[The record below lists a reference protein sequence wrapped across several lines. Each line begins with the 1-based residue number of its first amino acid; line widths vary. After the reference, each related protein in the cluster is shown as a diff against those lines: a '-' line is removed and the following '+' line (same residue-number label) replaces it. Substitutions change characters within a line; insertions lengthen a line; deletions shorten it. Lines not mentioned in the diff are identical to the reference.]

1 MRSAMPMVTNMLY
14 GGPFRDMRLLQ
25 EEVNRLAQSA
35 APPQATFPAINVY
48 AHQDGIVI
56 TAELPGVQQDDLEI
70 TVHRDTVT
78 LRGERQ
84 DKSDDA
90 GAYHR
95 RERGSGTFVRTFG
108 LPFQVDPDKV
118 DAKLKESQGLTMNG
132 PGFTEAA
139 QLRSGALGLLKKD
152 FMTPGPRRLRR
163 RDGVL
168 PRYAGAS
175 VYADSARAGV
185 RQQASEADDAL
196 DSYRRDRRLHR
207 GDSDLRASES

>member
-1 MRSAMPMVTNMLY
+1 MVTNMLY

-25 EEVNRLAQSA
+25 EESA
-35 APPQATFPAINVY
+35 AAPQASFPAINVY

-56 TAELPGVQQDDLEI
+56 TAELPGVQQDDLI

-118 DAKLKESQGLTMNG
+118 DAKLKDGI
-132 PGFTEAA
+132 
-139 QLRSGALGLLKKD
+139 LKLSLQRPEHDK
-152 FMTPGPRRLRR
+152 PKRIR
-163 RDGVL
+163 VS
-168 PRYAGAS
+168 AS
-175 VYADSARAGV
+175 
-185 RQQASEADDAL
+185 
-196 DSYRRDRRLHR
+196 
-207 GDSDLRASES
+207 